1 MNVRPRRKA
10 FTLVEL
16 LVVIAIIGILVA
28 LLLPAVQAAREA
40 ARRMQCSNNLKQMA
54 LAVHNYADTYDAFPY
69 AYQQT
74 ISLHARILPFME
86 QGNLSQLV
94 NYNLSWN
101 DPSNAVAVNTKVPAF
116 VCPSDINKLPISL
129 GATNNYYGN
138 MGTNLLYQ
146 APPTLASDPN
156 YGMPPHNGAFS
167 ASIAVRFADF
177 LDGTSNTAMFSEK
190 NRGDGSNGISSP
202 ESDTYRPGTFPATP
216 DQAMADC
223 LAVNVNDLSKQGYS
237 NVGAP
242 WMQPYHSVSV
252 YYHIL
257 PPNSRSCMFP
267 PGRIASTAGSRHPG
281 GVEVAMSDGSVRF
294 ISRTINLQT
303 WRAIGTRDG
312 NDVPGDF

>member
-1 MNVRPRRKA
+1 
-10 FTLVEL
+10 
-16 LVVIAIIGILVA
+16 
-28 LLLPAVQAAREA
+28 
-40 ARRMQCSNNLKQMA
+40 
-54 LAVHNYADTYDAFPY
+54 
-69 AYQQT
+69 
-74 ISLHARILPFME
+74 
-86 QGNLSQLV
+86 LV